1 MFTKDDLIIQPDYL
15 KREEKKLINEYFN
28 DKVQE
33 NSIDEYIE
41 NHASNELKTWYKEE
55 ERFSKENLKKGIIY
69 N

>member
-15 KREEKKLINEYFN
+15 KREEKKLVNEYFN
-28 DKVQE
+28 NKVHE

-41 NHASNELKTWYKEE
+41 NHASIELKTWYKEE